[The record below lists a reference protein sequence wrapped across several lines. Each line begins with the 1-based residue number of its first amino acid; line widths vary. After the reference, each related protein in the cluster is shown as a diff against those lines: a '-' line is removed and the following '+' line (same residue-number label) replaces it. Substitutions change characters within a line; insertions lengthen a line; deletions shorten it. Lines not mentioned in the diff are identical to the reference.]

1 MTPAAQ
7 RLPTEEETVVIQKAL
22 SCVARVNGRF
32 GRGRVAQA
40 LVGSRSKDV
49 LDAGLDRLTTYGL
62 LREQGEDYV
71 WSLLDTLIRAG
82 CIEVSAGQYP
92 TLTLTSL
99 GREVMLRTKAIPL
112 SLPDLTQR
120 KATSTA
126 KKATKKA
133 ESTGY
138 DAAVFNALRDWRREK
153 AAKLGN
159 IPAYI
164 IYPDRTLEELA
175 RVKPQSEAE
184 LLEVKGIGPAKARQ
198 FGRETLAI
206 IVGK

>member
-1 MTPAAQ
+1 
-7 RLPTEEETVVIQKAL
+7 
-22 SCVARVNGRF
+22 VARVNGRF
-32 GRGRVAQA
+32 GRGRIAQT

-92 TLTLTSL
+92 TLTLTPL

-112 SLPDLTQR
+112 ALPELIQR
-120 KATSTA
+120 KAVSTA
-126 KKATKKA
+126 KKSAKKTEPA
-133 ESTGY
+133 AGY
-138 DAAVFNALRDWRREK
+138 DAAVFDALRDWRREK
-153 AAKLGN
+153 AAKMGG

-175 RVKPQSEAE
+175 RVKPKTETE

-198 FGRETLAI
+198 FGAETLLVIRAAL
-206 IVGK
+206 